1 MQKINT
7 IDELKACIQE
17 LKYQQTKEWNELK
30 EETFVAYENLT
41 PFNILKTTLQKTAA
55 LPNLKNTL
63 IDAAFGLTAG
73 YLSKTLLIGASKNP
87 IKNFIGA
94 LMQFEVAN
102 VVSQNTNIIKFIGK
116 RALTWMQNK
125 SHHINTSIIDSRK

>member
-7 IDELKACIQE
+7 VADLKSNIQE
-17 LKYQQTKEWNELK
+17 LKYQQTKELGELK
-30 EETFVAYENLT
+30 EEIFAAYENLT

-102 VVSQNTNIIKFIGK
+102 VVSQNTNIIKFIGEK
-116 RALTWMQNK
+116 ALTWMQKK